1 GRSSD
6 PNGPSAP
13 KPSDFVHRRNT
24 QKHRI
29 RSRFANREPAIDVLE
44 PETPIVQP
52 PRTNL
57 PLRKSSTFH
66 SPTTPPCQDEDP
78 IVNIPLLPRRSPT
91 CPRAL
96 GDVVAA
102 GERRVQDLLGA
113 VDRSLSGLESF
124 STDSQETLRAGDFP
138 MPRFMLDAHAAGS
151 DHMDI
156 DPAANP
162 PSPHPS
168 KQHARRKHHTSDSGI
183 GSTITGSED
192 SSWRARQANKQ
203 DSQQTSIHS
212 SVREIQSGI
221 NGTVR
226 SSASPAIGSQHVLSE
241 YACRHIQK
249 HIISPIIAEA
259 SLKNFHPLVRGIPYR
274 VGRKEITCLRDL
286 EKVLLW
292 LAPVS
297 DFHDVGPRSVA
308 YLWFFGVQKWSVSR
322 KAFLNFCET
331 TIQCLHTTVEFL
343 SEPDLRRPTD
353 RPYTNGYF
361 LDLTEQVRRYVAMI
375 TSSRARMGE
384 GSRLPEDEVDAGERL
399 ALHGGLSQNG
409 RPAELVRVKNG
420 QSISLRT
427 GSVVD
432 QTSSSAGA
440 KRLAE
445 DDSDEDPER
454 SMARRRKSAQT
465 AVKEAPHCQECDK
478 VFKRPCDLTKHEKT
492 HTRPWKCSEQGCRYY
507 EYGWPTEKERDRHVN
522 DKHSANPSMYKCQY
536 RPCPYE
542 SKRESNC
549 KQHMEK
555 AHGWAYVR
563 SKNNGKTKKNPNG
576 KTPPTPQISTPI
588 FDASSPE
595 IGDASSSHNYGDA
608 YSVAPSIN
616 GSEESLAHSALDTPF
631 MELDDTFAPFPT
643 NFHWNE
649 SYDGYTP
656 GGPSPYTPASHRLSL
671 DAGSMTNAP
680 TIPSSFESLIPHDQE
695 SLFTENFDWS
705 NIDTQADF
713 TSMNIQLVTP
723 ASSIETQPL
732 DAFSRNHSIC
742 FDQTSN
748 EQVPSL
754 SPGAQGNVMLYS
766 PYSQN
771 EGPNDEGYDDF
782 SGDAGKPTEDFA
794 LFDSAHASSSMSN
807 TGGGCMFQ
815 DLSTFVPNGSSEAP
829 TTVFSKMA
837 DHDQESLDRIALDP
851 QLADLFSILK
861 GARNGFT
868 YGAKIRFPHAL
879 VLQEKLGIILK
890 ATFQHARNLATFATV
905 YKSVLLLLR
914 TTSTKGTES
923 SPHTFVAG
931 LIGGYMV
938 FGRGIQSSV
947 NQQIVIYVFARV
959 VLALARL
966 SVQKGGAIP
975 RDLRERVT
983 NNAWPVFAAL
993 SWASVM
999 WLYRWHPETIQPSL
1013 KSSMKYIYVDSNHWD
1028 SFKTL
1033 LLRNK

>member
-1 GRSSD
+1 MASSH
-6 PNGPSAP
+6 PNPRRRFLNNDTPPLTPSL
-13 KPSDFVHRRNT
+13 PSPSHHV
-24 QKHRI
+24 
-29 RSRFANREPAIDVLE
+29 AGE
-44 PETPIVQP
+44 QP
-52 PRTNL
+52 SINL

-66 SPTTPPCQDEDP
+66 SPTTPPSQDEDP

-96 GDVVAA
+96 GDAVAA
-102 GERRVQDLLGA
+102 GERRVQDILGA

-138 MPRFMLDAHAAGS
+138 MPRFMLDAHAGGS

-156 DPAANP
+156 DLPANQT
-162 PSPHPS
+162 SPHQS

-183 GSTITGSED
+183 GSTVTGSED
-192 SSWRARQANKQ
+192 SLWRTRPANKQ
-203 DSQQTSIHS
+203 DSQQTSLHS

-226 SSASPAIGSQHVLSE
+226 SSLSQATGSQHALSE

-249 HIISPIIAEA
+249 HIISPIIAES

-297 DFHDVGPRSVA
+297 DFYDVGARSLA
-308 YLWFFGVQKWSVSR
+308 YSWVFGVQKWSVSR
-322 KAFLNFCET
+322 TAFLNFCET

-343 SEPDLRRPTD
+343 SEPDQRRPTD

-361 LDLTEQVRRYVAMI
+361 LDLTEQVRQYAAMI
-375 TSSRARMGE
+375 TSSRARMADRRKMTEDDVDGE
-384 GSRLPEDEVDAGERL
+384 ERL

-409 RPAELVRVKNG
+409 RPAELVRVKKG

-432 QTSSSAGA
+432 NLAGA

-465 AVKEAPHCQECDK
+465 AVKEAQQCQECDK
-478 VFKRPCDLTKHEKT
+478 VFKRPCDLT
-492 HTRPWKCSEQGCRYY
+492 YY

-563 SKNNGKTKKNPNG
+563 SKNNGKTKKNPEG
-576 KTPPTPQISTPI
+576 KTPPTPQITTPI

-595 IGDASSSHNYGDA
+595 FGDASSPHYYGGA

-616 GSEESLAHSALDTPF
+616 GSEESLPHSALNTPF
-631 MELDDTFAPFPT
+631 MDLHETFAPFPT
-643 NFHWNE
+643 NLQWDE
-649 SYDGYTP
+649 SYDGFTP
-656 GGPSPYTPASHRLSL
+656 GGPSPYTPASHRFSL
-671 DAGSMTNAP
+671 DAGSMTNGP
-680 TIPSSFESLIPHDQE
+680 TIPSSFESLIPYEQE

-705 NIDTQADF
+705 NIDTNTDF
-713 TSMNIQLVTP
+713 TSLNIQLVTP
-723 ASSIETQPL
+723 ADSIETRPL
-732 DAFSRNHSIC
+732 DAYSRNHSIG
-742 FDQTSN
+742 FEQTRN
-748 EQVPSL
+748 QQVPSL

-771 EGPNDEGYDDF
+771 EDARDEGYDDF
-782 SGDAGKPTEDFA
+782 SGDAGKPMEDFP
-794 LFDSAHASSSMSN
+794 LFDSTHASSSMTN
-807 TGGGCMFQ
+807 TGDGCMFQ
-815 DLSTFVPNGSSEAP
+815 DLSTFVPNVWSE
-829 TTVFSKMA
+829 
-837 DHDQESLDRIALDP
+837 
-851 QLADLFSILK
+851 
-861 GARNGFT
+861 
-868 YGAKIRFPHAL
+868 
-879 VLQEKLGIILK
+879 
-890 ATFQHARNLATFATV
+890 
-905 YKSVLLLLR
+905 
-914 TTSTKGTES
+914 KGTE
-923 SPHTFVAG
+923 
-931 LIGGYMV
+931 
-938 FGRGIQSSV
+938 
-947 NQQIVIYVFARV
+947 
-959 VLALARL
+959 LAR
-966 SVQKGGAIP
+966 QMGM
-975 RDLRERVT
+975 
-983 NNAWPVFAAL
+983 NNL
-993 SWASVM
+993 M
-999 WLYRWHPETIQPSL
+999 D
-1013 KSSMKYIYVDSNHWD
+1013 VDEA
-1028 SFKTL
+1028 
-1033 LLRNK
+1033 